1 MGYTPN
7 YSHLVGIM
15 ISKTI
20 GCRGTLFSDKPT
32 CFYRRFT
39 DVSPSPFCDLHGRNS
54 RSRRKQGMSTAST
67 GSVQRVHLSPLESG
81 SKMPTQVQRKSTKR
95 PGNVR
100 KCQETSHQ
108 KSSKSSLRVP
118 IKCHVFCLVLPL
130 AAFWCQVIYEPTGET
145 LRVPFRRIHLTDEEP
160 GCDHLDVYDTSGPVG
175 PSLSAFAQA
184 VHLVS
189 CLSCSSCFTVRSKK
203 SAVRLIIEAA
213 LLSWPPCFERWQLT
227 AVLWGTSPR
236 EGLPKLRKEWIQ
248 RRAAAAGIPGEN
260 GLWKLFKKNQN
271 TLCVYIYI

>member
-1 MGYTPN
+1 MVAVVAVAEN
-7 YSHLVGIM
+7 
-15 ISKTI
+15 
-20 GCRGTLFSDKPT
+20 RW
-32 CFYRRFT
+32 
-39 DVSPSPFCDLHGRNS
+39 DVNGFNPFG
-54 RSRRKQGMSTAST
+54 
-67 GSVQRVHLSPLESG
+67 VRVHLRFKDAYPSSE
-81 SKMPTQVQRKSTKR
+81 KIYQEARKCK
-95 PGNVR
+95 R
-100 KCQETSHQ
+100 KCQRKCKRKHHIKNHQ
-108 KSSKSSLRVP
+108 DHLTESSYKMPCFLFGSSWN
-118 IKCHVFCLVLPL
+118 

-145 LRVPFRRIHLTDEEP
+145 LRVPFRRIHLTDEDP

-213 LLSWPPCFERWQLT
+213 LLSWPPCYERWQLT

-236 EGLPKLRKEWIQ
+236 EGLPKLRKEWVQ

-260 GLWKLFKKNQN
+260 ALWKFFKKK
-271 TLCVYIYI
+271 TKYSMCI